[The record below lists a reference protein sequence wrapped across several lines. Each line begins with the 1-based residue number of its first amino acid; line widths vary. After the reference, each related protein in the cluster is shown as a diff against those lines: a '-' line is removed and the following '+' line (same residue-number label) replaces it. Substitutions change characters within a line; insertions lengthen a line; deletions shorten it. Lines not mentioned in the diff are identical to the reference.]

1 MTRALHA
8 FAIALPLTME
18 HSENASAETVVSAVA
33 VAVKPLMRGWSHAL
47 AAVIA
52 VVITA
57 MLCWMSRHDPPRSWS
72 LLVFGLTMIELYVVS
87 AIYHIGHWRDGVRR
101 VLRALDHANIFVLIA
116 GTYTPLCFN
125 VLSGRARVVMLSVI
139 WLLAI
144 AGCVLAVFTEHVPR
158 WIQAALYVGMGWIAV
173 FTLPRFVELLRW
185 PAVSVLLAGGL
196 LYTAGAVVYG
206 LKRPDPFP
214 RVFGFHEIFHLFVIS
229 GSAAFVV
236 MIWVWV
242 LPFPRV

>member
-1 MTRALHA
+1 MEHPTNPPADALA
-8 FAIALPLTME
+8 TAVAAIA
-18 HSENASAETVVSAVA
+18 
-33 VAVKPLMRGWSHAL
+33 KPLLRGWSHAV

-52 VVITA
+52 IVITA
-57 MLCWMSRHDPPRSWS
+57 MLCWASRHDPPRSWS
-72 LLVFGLTMIELYVVS
+72 LLVFGLAMIELYVVS

-116 GTYTPLCFN
+116 GTYTPICFN
-125 VLSGRARVVMLSVI
+125 VLSGTTRIAMLTAI
-139 WLLAI
+139 WVLAI
-144 AGCVLAVFTEHVPR
+144 AGCVLAVFTERVPR
-158 WIQAALYVGMGWIAV
+158 WVHAALYVGMGWIAV
-173 FTLPRFVELLRW
+173 LTLPRFVELLRW
-185 PAVSVLLAGGL
+185 PAVSMLLAGGAF
-196 LYTAGAVVYG
+196 YTTGAIIYG

-236 MIWVWV
+236 MIWIWV